1 MGQEEETLNN
11 KEGKVAVKHPR
22 KKYPAV
28 STLNDDKFGKQ
39 GYGKESREMREETL
53 NVTRG

>member
-22 KKYPAV
+22 KKDPEV
-28 STLNDDKFGKQ
+28 SSLN
-39 GYGKESREMREETL
+39 ETSLASRDMERSQERCEK
-53 NVTRG
+53 RH